1 MGGFQRH
8 PEEMMG
14 PLFLQIPLQRLLP
27 VSLIQKVSLARGVQ
41 MTFQRWGVCGQSPKG
56 RPDMRIPVQVI
67 YQEGEAVGKTG
78 RKGEESVR
86 RQVCDFRRC
95 LVWDSF
101 SWQWQGTSG
110 ALSYALS

>member
-27 VSLIQKVSLARGVQ
+27 VSLIQKVSLACGVQ

-67 YQEGEAVGKTG
+67 YQEGEAVGKTEG
-78 RKGEESVR
+78 KVKKACKSKYV
-86 RQVCDFRRC
+86 
-95 LVWDSF
+95 
-101 SWQWQGTSG
+101 TSG
-110 ALSYALS
+110 DVLCGIASAGSGRGPLGR